1 MPPSE
6 SPAASIATFSDQ
18 LADVV
23 ERTGASVVALHAR
36 RAYPSSGLLWQ
47 RGVLVTAA
55 HTIRRETDITA
66 VLSDG
71 SATSATLAGVD
82 RGTDVAVLR
91 LEGAQGE
98 PARLNEKA
106 KVRPGNY
113 VIAVARGADGALA
126 ASSGIIARTGGE
138 WRTWRGGRMDRLIQL
153 DGGLWPGFSGAP
165 IADVGG
171 QIIGIGTS
179 ALARGR
185 AVVIPASV
193 LHRVVERLLAHGRV
207 THAYLGVGTQS
218 VEIPAPLRDR
228 LKLDSTQGLI
238 VLSIASGGPAEAA
251 GVTLGDVLIALD
263 ATPVADSES
272 LMSVLAGQSVGSRV
286 QLQLIRGG
294 ELRSVVVTL
303 GERPHAR

>member
-6 SPAASIATFSDQ
+6 SPAPSIAAFSDQ

-23 ERTGASVVALHAR
+23 ERVGASVVALHAR

-47 RGVLVTAA
+47 PGVLVTAA
-55 HTIRRETDITA
+55 HTIRRETDIAA
-66 VLSDG
+66 VLPDG
-71 SATSATLAGVD
+71 STTSATLAGVD
-82 RGTDVAVLR
+82 TGTDVAVLR
-91 LEGAQGE
+91 LESARGE
-98 PARLNEKA
+98 PARLNEEA

-165 IADVGG
+165 IVDAGG

-185 AVVIPASV
+185 AVVVPASV
-193 LHRVVERLLAHGRV
+193 LRRAVEQLLAHGRV

-218 VEIPAPLRDR
+218 VEIPAHLRDR
-228 LKLDSTQGLI
+228 LKLNGTHGLI
-238 VLSIASGGPAEAA
+238 VLSIASAGPAETA
-251 GVTLGDVLIALD
+251 GITLGDVLIALD
-263 ATPVADSES
+263 ATPVADSER
-272 LMSVLAGQSVGSRV
+272 LMSVLAERSVGSRV

-294 ELRSVVVTL
+294 ELHSVEVTL